1 MSNMAK
7 LLLLLK
13 VDLIRTFSLDKLKS
27 NKSKIKKI
35 GIVVI
40 ALLLGISLLS
50 QVGMYTYM
58 GTNFFMKYGL
68 EKYVLPLIYFL
79 CGFTIFYS
87 TVYRA
92 KSFLFGCDD
101 NIFAMPIKPSVIL
114 ASKVIVL
121 TILSYVITTVI
132 FVPAFITYGIMLKL
146 GILYYVYAFL
156 AYIFMPFLPTVLGC
170 IFGYI
175 IGYLTS
181 KVNNKKIFETI
192 LTYATVLL
200 IMYLSFNV
208 QTLAMKFINNIE
220 LVNKILS
227 SVGFLIN
234 SFMGLISK
242 NSFKDLLIYI
252 FTNIASM
259 MLFIAIFKNSY
270 VKILQNLKVENT
282 KKKYIEKEHKSKST
296 LTTLVLKELKMYFS
310 IPIYILNTS
319 FGVVIMF
326 FASIATLFYDKEALL
341 KMMEIDITALPIY
354 LLVIGVIAFSVPLS
368 STAACSISIEGKNFW
383 ILKTMPIKI
392 KDIFL
397 SKIIINMIIVLPLM
411 IIDIIIFAISFK
423 LTIMQVLTA
432 ILLTIILNV
441 ACSMFG
447 LIINLKYPRLDFIS
461 YTHVVKQSLSVF
473 LGIFV
478 PLIVLLAMGALYV
491 ALNISIDTY
500 ILIIFALL
508 LSVSVLEYNILKR
521 WGIKRFNEIN

>member
-1 MSNMAK
+1 MSK

-13 VDLIRTFSLDKLKS
+13 VDIIRTFSLDKLKS

-35 GIVVI
+35 GIVII
-40 ALLLGISLLS
+40 ALLLAISLLS

-92 KSFLFGCDD
+92 KSYLFGCDD

-146 GILYYVYAFL
+146 GIMYYVYAFL

-175 IGYLTS
+175 IGYFTS

-192 LTYATVLL
+192 LTYATILI

-208 QTLAMKFINNIE
+208 QTLALKFVNNVE
-220 LVNKILS
+220 LVNKILG

-234 SFMGLISK
+234 SFMAIISRY
-242 NSFKDLLIYI
+242 SFKDLLIYI
-252 FTNIASM
+252 FTNIVSM
-259 MLFIAIFKNSY
+259 VLFIAIFKNSY
-270 VKILQNLKVENT
+270 VRILQNLKVENT

-296 LTTLVLKELKMYFS
+296 LATLVLKELKMYFS

-319 FGVVIMF
+319 FGVVIML
-326 FASIATLFYDKEALL
+326 FASIATLFYDKNILF
-341 KMMEIDITALPIY
+341 KMMEIDVTSVPIY
-354 LLVIGVIAFSVPLS
+354 LLLIGVIAFCIPLS
-368 STAACSISIEGKNFW
+368 STTDCGISIEGKNFW

-392 KDIFL
+392 KDVFL
-397 SKIIINMIIVLPLM
+397 SKIILNMLIVLPLM
-411 IIDIIIFAISFK
+411 IIDIIIFGISFK
-423 LTIMQVLTA
+423 LTIVQVLTVIA
-432 ILLTIILNV
+432 LTSILNL

-447 LIINLKYPRLDFIS
+447 LIINLKFPRLDFIS
-461 YTHVVKQSLSVF
+461 YTHVVKQSFSVF

-478 PLIVLLAMGALYV
+478 PLIVLLGLGALYV
-491 ALNISIDTY
+491 ALKLSIDTY
-500 ILIIFALL
+500 ILIVFALL
-508 LSVSVLEYNILKR
+508 LAIIVLQYNILKS
-521 WGIKRFNEIN
+521 WGIRKFNSLN